1 MRARSICP
9 AGTVVMKAKQEGCT
23 QFIEPDTHSFIIK
36 IWVDDKDEKTGGVIW
51 RGHIT
56 HVTSSQREY
65 FDDLSGLIAFLL
77 PYLKALNIKLPIFWR
92 VYQWL
97 T

>member
-1 MRARSICP
+1 MNE
-9 AGTVVMKAKQEGCT
+9 KEGEHS
-23 QFIEPDTHSFIIK
+23 QFIEPDTHSFVVK
-36 IWVDDKDEKTGGVIW
+36 IWVDDRDEKTGRVIW

-56 HVTSSQREY
+56 HVASRRRQY
-65 FDDLSGLIAFLL
+65 FDGLSGLIVFLL
-77 PYLKALNIKLPIFWR
+77 PYLKALNIRLPLFWR